1 VQLCATIIPKAAR
14 RCQRLLRANERV
26 VKLLPP
32 ARLLLGVPDWRGWL
46 AWRAE
51 SNTGCRWQSAAARAT
66 SGSPAPS
73 GTRAT
78 SATAA
83 THAMGNRR

>member
-1 VQLCATIIPKAAR
+1 VLHGATIIPKAAR
-14 RCQRLLRANERV
+14 RCHRFLRANERV
-26 VKLLPP
+26 VNLLPP
-32 ARLLLGVPDWRGWL
+32 ARLLVPDRRGWL

-51 SNTGCRWQSAAARAT
+51 TNTGRGWQSAAARAT

-78 SATAA
+78 STTAA
-83 THAMGNRR
+83 AHAMGNRR